1 MITLIEIMRRK
12 PGLSVEQFQH
22 YWLDTHA
29 AKASRLPGVC
39 RYVQSHTLLS
49 GYAKHHPACDG
60 VGEMS
65 FDSFEALREL
75 TASPEFNAVVR
86 DRNEFVDVGSRME
99 IITEG
104 VVIKDG
110 EIPVDAVK
118 NIELVRKRDSMPAEA
133 FHRYWIDVHG
143 PLGGSIPQVL
153 RYVQSH
159 TCMDE
164 YHDGRAP
171 ALDGVALTW
180 FTDTGAMRDAA
191 RTEAYRRTRA
201 DEDNFLTVPLDF
213 VITQE
218 HVIVG

>member
-1 MITLIEIMRRK
+1 MITLVEVNRRK
-12 PGLSVEQFQH
+12 PGLSVEQFQR

-29 AKASRLPGVC
+29 AKAGRLPGLR

-49 GYAKHHPACDG
+49 GYAKRVPACDG
-60 VGEMS
+60 VAELS
-65 FDSFEALREL
+65 FDNIEALRAL
-75 TASPEFNAVVR
+75 TATPEFVTVLR
-86 DRNEFVDVGSRME
+86 DRDEFIDVGSRIE
-99 IITEG
+99 IITEDI
-104 VVIKDG
+104 VIKDG
-110 EIPVDAVK
+110 AIPVDGVK
-118 NIELVRKRDSMPAEA
+118 NIELVKKQPGMSADA

-159 TCMDE
+159 TRADE
-164 YHDGRAP
+164 YRDGRVP

-191 RTEAYRRTRA
+191 RTNEYGRTRA

-213 VITQE
+213 VITKE